1 MDELQQLGTIITSN
15 WQALL
20 LTLLLFIFAI
30 PELIKRLTFIK
41 DWFGYETPDEKRFKK
56 LEAEQKR
63 LTEENSKLKAL
74 ITTAEEHCMGVIND
88 TEAKFDERETQH
100 WEESKKIRNNYDS
113 KMDAVDAKL
122 DMILARM
129 NKQDQLDLKK
139 LRHSIIRAG
148 EDAIE
153 KGQISIRSLKSLT
166 EMFEEYTDTYHG
178 NSYVSTL
185 MTKVN
190 LLPVIGKLDEHGRD
204 VE

>member
-1 MDELQQLGTIITSN
+1 MDELQQLGAIIASN

-56 LEAEQKR
+56 LETEQKR
-63 LTEENSKLKAL
+63 LSEENSKLKSL
-74 ITTAEEHCMGVIND
+74 IATAEEHCMGVITD
-88 TEAKFDERETQH
+88 TEAKFDERETLH

-166 EMFEEYTDTYHG
+166 EMFEEYTNTYHG